1 MKKVLLLSLG
11 LVMGFS
17 AFAQV
22 RVAKENNSKKATAV
36 RVAAGNDVYTGSIM
50 QNSAKFNQSVVVNR
64 ALNFEEAH
72 VMSTFYDLQSNGHVS
87 NRMYQNASGDV
98 AVATTMSLE
107 ANLTASDRG
116 TGYSFAEGGD
126 IANFTFAEVREEA
139 NATGEDFRTGW
150 PTIAPYGPTGEI
162 LVAHPGDADHDG
174 LYYWTREVAGEGQW
188 DGPHSIPNPTGL
200 EYPFSM
206 SWPRVTTSGP
216 NNDIIHVVAA
226 AQHSISADEM
236 VNAQFY
242 CRSTD
247 GENWEVSYSPLEA
260 TGEHIGVYSADD
272 YSIAANGD
280 VVAICYTTVF
290 YGHVYVYKSTDNGET
305 WERFVAWEN
314 PYAGDWETDENTITG
329 GEDDAPAQT
338 PVHNTIAVGPDGVAH
353 IAFSIADYAHRELG
367 AQFYY
372 YTGRTNDGIAYW
384 NDTREP
390 LQDLKIWVP
399 DPVQDPTGEYVFH
412 SGDSINFCGW
422 LPFYENVLDFSPDMV
437 YGGDDY
443 IYAFYGSCSGYPA
456 LSVDSEGNLAL
467 AYSTIDT
474 ERTNTGSDGITY
486 YSRSA
491 AMSFKDADDE
501 GWSVATETVNGD
513 FMHMLDEVM
522 FVNAAA
528 SVKNPNEFWFS
539 YVADQVPGLAWGT
552 GASQTSPEEN
562 MCYVY
567 KISSE
572 FIEVNVD
579 EQIANDVVYNVYPNP
594 ASEMIFVSS
603 SMDADATVTFTNL
616 AGQTVKVVNAN
627 LTTGENGISINDLN
641 SGVYF
646 CTVKANGYSHTT
658 KVVVK

>member
-50 QNSAKFNQSVVVNR
+50 QNSAKFNPSVVVNR
-64 ALNFEEAH
+64 YESFVEAE
-72 VMSTFYDLQSNGHVS
+72 VMTTYYDLQSNGQVS
-87 NRMYQNASGDV
+87 NRMYQNAQGDV
-98 AVATTMSLE
+98 AVALTMSLE
-107 ANLTASDRG
+107 QNTTAGDRG
-116 TGYSFAEGGD
+116 TGYNFAANGD
-126 IANFTFAEVREEA
+126 MANWGYPEVREEA
-139 NATGEDFRTGW
+139 NATGADMRTGW
-150 PTIAPYGPTGEI
+150 PSIAPYGANGEI
-162 LVAHPGDADHDG
+162 LVNHTDG
-174 LYYWTREVAGEGQW
+174 LNYWIRETAGEGQW

-226 AQHSISADEM
+226 AQHSVSADEM

-260 TGEHIGVYSADD
+260 TDEHIGIYSADD
-272 YSIAANGD
+272 YAIASNGD
-280 VVAICYTTVF
+280 VVAICYSTVF
-290 YGHVYVYKSTDNGET
+290 YGDVVVMKSTDNGET
-305 WERFVAWEN
+305 WEKIVVWEN
-314 PYAGDWETDENTITG
+314 PFAGDWETDENTITG
-329 GEDDAPAQT
+329 GEEDDPAQT
-338 PVHNTIAVGPDGVAH
+338 PIHNTVAVGPDGVVH
-353 IAFSIADYAHRELG
+353 VAFSIADYAHRELG
-367 AQFYY
+367 TQFYY
-372 YTGRTNDGIAYW
+372 YYGRTADGIAYW

-390 LQDLKIWVP
+390 LTDLKLWKP
-399 DPVQDPTGEYVFH
+399 DPENEGYVIH
-412 SGDSINFCGW
+412 SFDTINFCGW
-422 LPFYENVLDFSPDMV
+422 LPFYENIADFNNEMIYS
-437 YGGDDY
+437 GDDY
-443 IYAFYGSCSGYPA
+443 IYAFYGSCSGYPS
-456 LSVDSEGNLAL
+456 LSVDPEGNLAL

-474 ERTNTGSDGITY
+474 YRDNGSFY
-486 YSRSA
+486 YRSA
-491 AMSFKDADDE
+491 AMSYKDANDE
-501 GWSVATETVNGD
+501 HWTVACETVMDD
-513 FMHMLDEVM
+513 FMHMVDEVM
-522 FVNAAA
+522 YVNGA
-528 SVKNPNEFWFS
+528 SKVSTPNEFWFS
-539 YVADQVPGLAWGT
+539 YIADNVPGLAWGT
-552 GASQTSPEEN
+552 GASQTSPEAN
-562 MCYVY
+562 LCYVY

-572 FIEVNVD
+572 FIKVD
-579 EQIANDVVYNVYPNP
+579 VEEQIAKDVVYNVYPNP

-641 SGVYF
+641 SGIYF
-646 CTVKANGYSHTT
+646 CTVKANGYSHTS

>member
-72 VMSTFYDLQSNGHVS
+72 VMSTFYDLQSNRHVS

-139 NATGEDFRTGW
+139 NATGADMRTGW
-150 PTIAPYGPTGEI
+150 PSIAPYGANGEI
-162 LVAHPGDADHDG
+162 LVNHSSG
-174 LYYWTREVAGEGQW
+174 LTSGLNYWIRETAGEGQW
-188 DGPHSIPNPTGL
+188 DGPYSIPDPTGL
-200 EYPFSM
+200 EYPFSL

-226 AQHSISADEM
+226 AQHQVDSTMI
-236 VNAQFY
+236 NAQFY

-338 PVHNTIAVGPDGVAH
+338 PVHSTIAVGPDGVAH
-353 IAFSIADYAHRELG
+353 IAFSIADYAHRKLG
-367 AQFYY
+367 TSFHY

-422 LPFYENVLDFSPDMV
+422 LPFYENVQDFSPDMV
-437 YGGDDY
+437 YAGDDY

-467 AYSTIDT
+467 AYSTMDT

-486 YSRSA
+486 YSRSG

-501 GWSVATETVNGD
+501 GWRVATETVSGD

-539 YVADQVPGLAWGT
+539 YVADQVPGLAWWGT

-572 FIEVNVD
+572 FIEVNVE
-579 EQIANDVVYNVYPNP
+579 EQIAKDVVYNVYPNP

-641 SGVYF
+641 SGIYF
-646 CTVKANGYSHTT
+646 CTVKANGYSHTS